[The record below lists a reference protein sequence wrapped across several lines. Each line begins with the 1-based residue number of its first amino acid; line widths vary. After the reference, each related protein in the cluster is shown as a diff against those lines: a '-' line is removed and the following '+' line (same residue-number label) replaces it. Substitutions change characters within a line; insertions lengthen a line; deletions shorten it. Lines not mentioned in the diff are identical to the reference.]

1 MPQRNLLI
9 LLAFLVVGPSVAAG
23 PPLTVFEGTG
33 TEASKALL
41 VEVLPDPA
49 GRLTADEALRSTN
62 YIPQTQEVLN
72 LGLGHSTYWLRFSVE
87 RSLGAETPVLQIMNP
102 EIDRVDLYRS
112 AGNGHTEHLVAA
124 GLSRTASHLPADRM
138 ELAFDLPIDPGSRE
152 TFVIK
157 VNSLKQLVLPIVLR
171 SRSAKAEYD
180 ARRNLWV
187 GIYLGVMV
195 VMALYNLFIYFSI
208 QDRSYLT
215 YSVYILL
222 VALTQL
228 NFIGLGKSFMWPD
241 NTWWSVK
248 ASLLLTLFTAIAAG
262 EFMRRFIDIR
272 RTAPSFDR
280 IFTWFYAFFVMCIL
294 AYATVFPLEGYM
306 LAQAGSGLFAT
317 FLLICVVAV
326 WRQGSRQA
334 GFFLVAWSLF
344 LVGTVVFV
352 LRDMGILPYN
362 EITTYTMPIGSAIE
376 GVLLSFALADRI
388 NVLRRE
394 KEQSQALALAAAREN
409 ERIIREQN
417 TLLELKVKE
426 RTRDLEQSNEH
437 LKRTQTQLVSA
448 EKMASLGQL
457 TAGIAHEINNPIN
470 FITSNIRP
478 LKRNIA
484 DLLTV
489 VDLYR
494 KVEPANASQGLQAV
508 RAEAEEM
515 GLDETITELDEIID
529 CIAEGSSRTAEIV
542 RGLRNF
548 SRLDE
553 DALKDADLN
562 EGLRSTLALMV
573 PQYRDRV
580 EFDVQLDELPRVE
593 CYPGRLN
600 QVFMNILTNG
610 VQAAMAKEGDAMPTI
625 QVRTRT
631 LGDHVEVV
639 IADNG
644 IGMTDEVKARIF
656 DPFYTTK
663 DVGEGTGLGLA
674 IAYGIIEDHHATI
687 AVDSTPGQGTAFRIT
702 IPVRHQRT
710 LEKRA

>member
-1 MPQRNLLI
+1 MSLYRSI
-9 LLAFLVVGPSVAAG
+9 LLALLSWATLAPSAILATPQEVEPG
-23 PPLTVFEGTG
+23 QGFIGRG
-33 TEASKALL
+33 M
-41 VEVLPDPA
+41 EVLS
-49 GRLTADEALRSTN
+49 TADTVPLDVVARSTDFVRCAQDV
-62 YIPQTQEVLN
+62 PN
-72 LGLGHSTYWLRFSVE
+72 LGLGASTHWARFRTAPHVE
-87 RSLGAETPVLQIMNP
+87 PWVLHIAQADLDHVEVFLIPDGGEAERI
-102 EIDRVDLYRS
+102 
-112 AGNGHTEHLVAA
+112 GHT
-124 GLSRTASHLPADRM
+124 GLDV
-138 ELAFDLPIDPGSRE
+138 PGSKRVQYGTE
-152 TFVIK
+152 YAFRLAPTDQAGTVYIMAR
-157 VNSLKQLVLPIVLR
+157 SSKQLQFPLTLETEAEYTAGKLIKHLYWGGYMGVMLVMVLYNFFIFLSMR
-171 SRSAKAEYD
+171 SRS
-180 ARRNLWV
+180 
-187 GIYLGVMV
+187 YL
-195 VMALYNLFIYFSI
+195 LY
-208 QDRSYLT
+208 
-215 YSVYILL
+215 VAYIVS
-222 VALTQL
+222 VALTQCA
-228 NFIGLGKSFMWPD
+228 FIGPGPFYLWTEL
-241 NTWWSVK
+241 TWFSTR
-248 ASLLLTLFTAIAAG
+248 ATTLLTISTAILAS
-262 EFMRRFIDIR
+262 EFMIQFVDTRTNCVKLHRGIR
-272 RTAPSFDR
+272 
-280 IFTWFYAFFVMCIL
+280 WFYPLFAACMILVCSGQTLL
-294 AYATVFPLEGYM
+294 AYQVTQLMA
-306 LAQAGSGLFAT
+306 GLFASY
-317 FLLICVVAV
+317 LLFVVIRV
-326 WRQGSRQA
+326 WQGGSRQA
-334 GFFLVAWSLF
+334 AYFLVAWSGF
-344 LVGTVVFV
+344 LMGTTVFV
-352 LRDMGILPYN
+352 MKDLELLPYN
-362 EITTYTMPIGSAIE
+362 LVTVYAMPIGSAIE

-394 KEQSQALALAAAREN
+394 KEQSQALALAAAREH

-600 QVFMNILTNG
+600 QVFMNILSNG